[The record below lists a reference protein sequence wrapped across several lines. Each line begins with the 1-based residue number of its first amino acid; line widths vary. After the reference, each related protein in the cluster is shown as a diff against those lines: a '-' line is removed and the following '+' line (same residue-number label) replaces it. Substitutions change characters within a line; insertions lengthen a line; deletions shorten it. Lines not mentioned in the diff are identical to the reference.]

1 MTSRSAPAIRVSGIT
16 KAFGEVRAVDGV
28 SFSVDRG
35 EFFGLLGPN
44 GAGKTTLVRIL
55 TGQLSPDKGE
65 GETMGVPFSDGIAI
79 KTKVGI
85 VPESETPPTFLTV
98 QEFLELVCRLRD
110 LDKVQERVDRWL
122 DFFDIREKKDVLC
135 RDLSKGQRQKIML
148 ASAFIPEPELL
159 LLDEPLI
166 NLDPVFQR
174 KVREYLAEHVRKG
187 NTIFMCTHI
196 LEIAEKLCTRLAI
209 INRGGI
215 VAIGALDEIRS
226 RAGERLEDI
235 FMRLVTE
242 E

>member
-215 VAIGALDEIRS
+215 VVIGALDEIRS